1 MTDVCCGGETTS
13 ALKYEQMTEW
23 IQTEWL
29 SKTSDDHTLL
39 VTTRAVINGTVFT
52 RFQADFALPE
62 GYRFVDMTQIDCP
75 VIAPLEHLTQ
85 EGEHSFRAGA
95 FVFRFVAGEAIQEV
109 LVTAAHTD
117 QSAEPWSII
126 VVAAVADA
134 FIPAWHI
141 FARECD
147 RINNAVEPDE
157 QVIIIGGHRHAFVPN
172 VNWADIVLPE
182 KLAHDIRHDVETF
195 FSKGVEVYQRLN
207 LKPFRKLL
215 FAGVPGTGK
224 TMICSALA
232 KWAIEQK
239 YIVIYVSGARKRR
252 GEEQAATFSK
262 IQEAIDIAADSVV
275 PTLILVEE
283 LDAFLHTGQ
292 KAQVLNVLDGN
303 ESGINPKG
311 TLLIATTNYPEAID
325 ERVLKRP
332 GRLDRVFII
341 PEVRSE
347 VDAEKMLR
355 QYLGI
360 LWQNAHLA
368 LVPKLAGHPGAFIRE
383 VALYALV
390 RAANDDLA
398 EVPLDL
404 LETSY
409 KDLKEQISA
418 RDDLLKKRAPLG
430 LPMPNG
436 ASSN

>member
-1 MTDVCCGGETTS
+1 
-13 ALKYEQMTEW
+13 
-23 IQTEWL
+23 
-29 SKTSDDHTLL
+29 
-39 VTTRAVINGTVFT
+39 
-52 RFQADFALPE
+52 
-62 GYRFVDMTQIDCP
+62 
-75 VIAPLEHLTQ
+75 
-85 EGEHSFRAGA
+85 
-95 FVFRFVAGEAIQEV
+95 
-109 LVTAAHTD
+109 
-117 QSAEPWSII
+117 
-126 VVAAVADA
+126 VAAVADA

-383 VALYALV
+383 EALYALV